1 MSSDDTVAMIP
12 TFFNPGAI
20 PISENTRAA
29 WTKNKC
35 PANRSIP
42 GFFLFHAPL
51 SSFNFKTLL
60 SRRWCASATSSFE
73 RAMFLTEADGDTAR
87 GDNAFLLFVSRTRR
101 REGRHLVSPFER
113 IRRLTKIGPNFRQF
127 RIIHGPWRHLS
138 LSLPLCGLTS
148 GEEDGGGGHG

>member
-51 SSFNFKTLL
+51 SSFNFK
-60 SRRWCASATSSFE
+60 RC
-73 RAMFLTEADGDTAR
+73 FLDG
-87 GDNAFLLFVSRTRR
+87 GV
-101 REGRHLVSPFER
+101 
-113 IRRLTKIGPNFRQF
+113 RQF
-127 RIIHGPWRHLS
+127 VRARHVPDGGGRGHSSRGQRVPPLRVSNTKKGREAPSFTFRTDPPADENWPQFSAIPDNSWAVAASLS
-138 LSLPLCGLTS
+138 LSPSLWTNKWG
-148 GEEDGGGGHG
+148 GGWGGGGTDK